1 MPTHYDLV
9 LGLPMPPRLG
19 GHPALDLCNTWAG
32 WHGGTPGEY
41 LKGYDEL
48 AVWSG
53 HAGLLS
59 PERVAALR
67 EEGRRHPR
75 AAGAVVER
83 ARRFRG
89 ALYPLLV
96 RHQDP
101 RTGTTETV
109 AREVAAAASAAVLR
123 DRNGTAAF
131 HWEIDERAGLAA
143 PLLAAAW
150 SAAELLTAPELLAAV
165 HACPGNGCGWLFL
178 DRRGRRRWCS
188 MATCGN
194 RDKVNR
200 FAARKRAEGP
210 KARPG
215 R

>member
-1 MPTHYDLV
+1 MATHYELV
-9 LGLPMPPRLG
+9 QGLPMPPRLG

-32 WHGGTPGEY
+32 WDGRTPGEY

-53 HAGLLS
+53 HVGLL
-59 PERVAALR
+59 PARRVAALR
-67 EEGRRHPR
+67 EEARRHPR
-75 AAGAVVER
+75 TASSVVER
-83 ARRFRG
+83 TRRFRA
-89 ALYPLLV
+89 ALYPLLL
-96 RHQDP
+96 RRPGGKD
-101 RTGTTETV
+101 GTEPV
-109 AREVAAAASAAVLR
+109 AREVRAAASAAVLHEAGEGFR
-123 DRNGTAAF
+123 WGV
-131 HWEIDERAGLAA
+131 DEDAGLAV

-150 SAAELLTAPELLAAV
+150 SAADLLTAPELLASV
-165 HACPGNGCGWLFL
+165 HACPGSGCGWLFL

-200 FAARKRAEGP
+200 FAARKRVEGTQ
-210 KARPG
+210 RTQH